1 MRKLWILVLLVPF
14 VALWAYGCDET
25 PTEPTAGNAATTAQ
39 GSSAPTFKAVDKPP
53 SLPTPVMLSGIVIVE
68 VTRSVT
74 ITGPSASFQY
84 ALCPEGKE
92 PVTGGI
98 EFTEWASTEI
108 KVISDRPYVSP
119 DGLSGWK
126 GGFKITGTGSV
137 DITAT
142 VVCADAS
149 RG

>member
-53 SLPTPVMLSGIVIVE
+53 TLPAPVMLSGVVIVE
-68 VTRSVT
+68 ESRNVSVAGAT
-74 ITGPSASFQY
+74 TAFAY
-84 ALCPEGKE
+84 APCPEGKE
-92 PVTGGI
+92 PLTGGI
-98 EFTEWASTEI
+98 EFEEFGTADV
-108 KVISDRPYVSP
+108 KVMGSRPYQFPS
-119 DGLSGWK
+119 GNWGWK
-126 GGFKITGTGSV
+126 GGFKMTGTGSV
-137 DITAT
+137 DITAS
-142 VVCADAS
+142 VVCTDAS

>member
-25 PTEPTAGNAATTAQ
+25 PTEPTTAVAATTAQ

-53 SLPTPVMLSGIVIVE
+53 TLPAPVMLSGVVLVE
-68 VTRSVT
+68 STRSLT
-74 ITGPSASFQY
+74 IAGLTTAFSY
-84 ALCPEGKE
+84 ALCPEGKA
-92 PVTGGI
+92 PITGGI
-98 EFTEWASTEI
+98 EFMEWSGI
-108 KVISDRPYVSP
+108 DVKVISDRPYVHP
-119 DGLSGWK
+119 NGQSGWK

-142 VVCADAS
+142 VLCTDVT